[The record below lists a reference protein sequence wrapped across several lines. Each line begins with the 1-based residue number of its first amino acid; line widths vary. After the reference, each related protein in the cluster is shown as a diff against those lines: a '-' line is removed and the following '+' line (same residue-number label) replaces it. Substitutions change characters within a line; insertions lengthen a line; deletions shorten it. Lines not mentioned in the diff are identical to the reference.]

1 MAFGKTLGALKVLL
15 MGDSTNLEKTLK
27 GARKGVDTFKGY
39 ALKAAGAI
47 GVAFSFTAAIQGLNK
62 FYNKL
67 DEVGK
72 RSSALGVT
80 AEYYQKM
87 QYAAERTGS
96 SLDQVYEA
104 MFKVKKFAG
113 DALSGSAEAQKT
125 FAALGLDP
133 AELEKLRA
141 DELFDLVNKRLAEMP
156 SALERNAYG
165 AKLMGESYGKMS
177 NYLRDY
183 ISLGE
188 EAQQKGFIVDA
199 EQVKEVEAMKDAFT
213 DVGKSIE
220 VAVAKLVSLTGMTGK
235 LLAYSEGL
243 TAMAG
248 GTEEAETKAG
258 MLKYEE
264 VKKRGEERIAAS
276 PEIQKDLAA
285 YTAKLKKKGYTAES
299 ARSRFI
305 FEELYSTV
313 EGTRGKG
320 TYGTRYLERTHASE
334 LAAKREE
341 ARLQY
346 EHQKIE
352 EQGLAEEALT
362 RELERMEQE
371 RLAAEHRRIEEE
383 GQRQEAGEKEL
394 NRIAAEQEKAAA
406 DAAARALAEQAKAK
420 SAAVIASFS
429 APNRAGVALDGSI
442 AAYKAQFNN
451 DNNYRKWMQENAKKA
466 VDLQAQIA
474 ANTAGLQNA
483 VPAVIGINV
492 GG

>member
-1 MAFGKTLGALKVLL
+1 MVFGKTLGALKVLL

-96 SLDQVYEA
+96 SIDQVYEA

-113 DALSGSAEAQKT
+113 DALNGSAEAQKT

-133 AELEKLRA
+133 AELEKLRP

-220 VAVAKLVSLTGMTGK
+220 VAVAKLVSMSGMTGK
-235 LLAYSEGL
+235 LLSYAEGL
-243 TAMAG
+243 AALAG
-248 GTEEAETKAG
+248 GADEAERKAG
-258 MLKYEE
+258 FLSYQEMHADLKS
-264 VKKRGEERIAAS
+264 RIAAD
-276 PEIQKDLAA
+276 PELAKEFAEYTVKRHKRTIGRIADEYLLNGFA
-285 YTAKLKKKGYTAES
+285 YERKLYTERNDGYGNQAWLRVNTQRE
-299 ARSRFI
+299 
-305 FEELYSTV
+305 V
-313 EGTRGKG
+313 
-320 TYGTRYLERTHASE
+320 
-334 LAAKREE
+334 AAKREE

-362 RELERMEQE
+362 RELERMEEE
-371 RLAAEHRRIEEE
+371 RLAEEHRRIEEE
-383 GQRQEAGEKEL
+383 GQRQAAVEMAL
-394 NRIAAEQEKAAA
+394 NRVAAEQEKAASE
-406 DAAARALAEQAKAK
+406 AAARALAEQAKAK
-420 SAAVIASFS
+420 SAAIVASFS